1 MNSNNIIS
9 LLISLLLL
17 LIMSTPAIADGLV
30 SNGHIN
36 GPHTDLTLT
45 RDQIVALDHGQ
56 KIITLT
62 AEQRKQL
69 AHLRHSSRVKQL
81 RIFPKT
87 VETCTCELV
96 NVAIRVSKTSIEV
109 ADELFGRDLIVE
121 DFNRQLWTKREAEEK
136 QKMKRE
142 KQNQFS
148 SKIQLTKS
156 QNQKPANR

>member
-1 MNSNNIIS
+1 
-9 LLISLLLL
+9 
-17 LIMSTPAIADGLV
+17 
-30 SNGHIN
+30 
-36 GPHTDLTLT
+36 
-45 RDQIVALDHGQ
+45 
-56 KIITLT
+56 
-62 AEQRKQL
+62 
-69 AHLRHSSRVKQL
+69 
-81 RIFPKT
+81 
-87 VETCTCELV
+87 V